1 MKAELKSAIGI
12 CIAGF
17 IWVLLEYVSG
27 LHNTRINLHSSLT
40 WLAIVPIIF
49 IYIAHFTGLS
59 RKSTQKLTFKKG
71 FFSGMM
77 VTLFSIPLSQIGF
90 LLYYY
95 LINPNF
101 FTAFR
106 KYTVE
111 KNMMSSTE
119 ADQYFTLR
127 NYLIQISA
135 GSIFM
140 GIVLTLVL
148 TLIFSSKKKQ

>member
-1 MKAELKSAIGI
+1 MKAELKSALGI
-12 CIAGF
+12 SIAGF
-17 IWVLLEYVSG
+17 IWVVLEYVFG
-27 LHNTRINLHSSLT
+27 LHSTRINLHSSLT

-49 IYIAHFTGLS
+49 FYIIHFRDLNRNS
-59 RKSTQKLTFKKG
+59 AQKMTFKKG
-71 FFSGMM
+71 FLSGMM

-111 KNMMSSTE
+111 NNFMSPTE

-140 GIVLTLVL
+140 GIVLTLIL
-148 TLIFSSKKKQ
+148 TLIFSSKKKH